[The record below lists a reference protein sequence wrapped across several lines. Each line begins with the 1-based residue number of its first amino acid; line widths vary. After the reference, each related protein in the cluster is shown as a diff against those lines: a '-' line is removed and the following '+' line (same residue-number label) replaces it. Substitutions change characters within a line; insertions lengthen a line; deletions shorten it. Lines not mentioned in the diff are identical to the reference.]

1 MKRLLIA
8 MLLMLCLTMIN
19 AELVD
24 RIVAKIGS
32 DIILMSDVHKQMM
45 QMQSAK
51 KLTPDITPKDVLNQM
66 IEQKVLLQKAREL
79 GIKVDETKIKTFADR
94 YIREIRAR
102 YPSEAEFNVDLAKM
116 KLTQADLLKY
126 YMDML
131 TENAMTEQLVDRFV
145 SSKTVVSET
154 KIRNF
159 YETTKD
165 SLAVRPVSWKTG
177 MIMRE
182 INASKA
188 TQEEKLN
195 RMKAIRE
202 RAMSGEDFA
211 ALANLESDCPSKARG
226 GDLDYFRKGMMVKTF
241 ENAAFKLG
249 IGEVSD
255 VVKTEFGYHLIKV
268 EEKRGEEIRARHI
281 LKILTPTLQDSVAA
295 FDLMEN
301 IRARY
306 LRGEDFSTLA
316 TQFSEDVDTASKGG
330 IIGDF
335 AQEEMPPLFA
345 TVLMSTPIGEPTEVL
360 ENEGMLYLFVRLKE
374 YPSRLYTYDEIKD
387 EIGKF
392 LFQNKQMKVY
402 DEWVAE
408 LIAASY
414 VQIMI

>member
-226 GDLDYFRKGMMVKTF
+226 GDLGYFRKGMMVKTF